1 MYNKMHINH
10 EVPNISDKYGLRSGN
25 AKSKKEE
32 EKTDFE
38 NHFLPSITC
47 SEED

>member
-1 MYNKMHINH
+1 MKST
-10 EVPNISDKYGLRSGN
+10 NISDKYGLRSGN

-38 NHFLPSITC
+38 NHSLLCTTC
-47 SEED
+47 NEEDQLTRWMI